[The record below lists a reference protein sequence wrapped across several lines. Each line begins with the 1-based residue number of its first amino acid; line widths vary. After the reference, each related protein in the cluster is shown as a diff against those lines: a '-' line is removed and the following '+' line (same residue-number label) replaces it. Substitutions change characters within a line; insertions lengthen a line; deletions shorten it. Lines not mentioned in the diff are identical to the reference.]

1 LECGGVDHATQPRQ
15 TEDRKAPLGE
25 IRSMFRIL
33 NPIPNARANY
43 NAEPTDNL
51 PVVRLDHE
59 KRRSLDVLRKGLIR
73 TGRRAPGSG
82 RAVSKP

>member
-1 LECGGVDHATQPRQ
+1 VIPADTGRAAHTGG
-15 TEDRKAPLGE
+15 
-25 IRSMFRIL
+25 IL
-33 NPIPNARANY
+33 PNARANY

-82 RAVSKP
+82 RAVSTR